1 MKYTYHVSCFAEF
14 EIEVEA
20 DSPQEAYRK
29 AREAYEDANMG
40 EDGFE
45 FVDEIS
51 DNLYDED
58 LDEVNHKLFK

>member
-14 EIEVEA
+14 EKEVEA
-20 DSPQEAYRK
+20 DSPQEAYKK
-29 AREAYEDANMG
+29 AREAYEDASMG

-58 LDEVNHKLFK
+58 LEEINHKQFK